1 MSKPIKFKAVIQEAA
16 VGTGGAFV
24 LFPFDVEKTF
34 GKKGRIPITATI
46 EGEPYRGSLVKYGHP
61 QHIFPVLK
69 AIREKLG
76 KKIGD
81 TIEVIIEIDKEE
93 REIETPA
100 DLLKALKASKLD
112 KTFDKLAYTHRKE
125 YIKWIEGAKKAET
138 KDNRIVKAIDMIREK
153 AVK

>member
-1 MSKPIKFKAVIQEAA
+1 MNKQIKFSAVLQEAS

-24 LFPFDVEKTF
+24 LFPFDAEQTF
-34 GKKGRIPITATI
+34 GTKGRVPIIATI

-81 TIEVIIEIDKEE
+81 TIEVTIQLDTEA

-100 DLLKALKASKLD
+100 DLRKALMANKLD
-112 KTFDKLAYTHRKE
+112 KAFDKLSYTHRKE
-125 YIKWIEGAKKAET
+125 YVKWIEEAKKVET
-138 KDNRIVKAIDMIREK
+138 RENRILKAVAMIRGKGEK
-153 AVK
+153 